1 MNDVVLAEMV
11 TMRDIEEFT
20 VWTFENLL
28 ALKLRMAVAAQ
39 NGTIQARVRVP
50 EDLAAEDMEEFLV
63 GLAEFFEG
71 SAAAIRSDLEAK
83 RGESDAGA

>member
-11 TMRDIEEFT
+11 TERDIEEFT
-20 VWTFENLL
+20 VWAFENLL
-28 ALKLRMAVAAQ
+28 TGKLRFAVAAQ
-39 NGTIQARVRVP
+39 NGTVQSKVLVP
-50 EDLAAEDMEEFLV
+50 ADMPAENMEEFLV
-63 GLAEFFEG
+63 GIAEFFEG